1 MRKILHFLAAAV
13 ILAGLLVLA
22 GCQKENWDRKGA
34 KEVKFGVSAHSSAT
48 TRTEYKEYTEGAST
62 QGIKWLKTDEIR
74 IYSPNS
80 ARRVAVENGPE
91 TTENPYY
98 YWADYKIVP
107 STDNPSNGTLKNLSN
122 DGAVSS
128 PDPDSE
134 NDLYEVGNGLIWLD
148 DNQATFYGVYPK
160 PSSDAGS
167 GNTAT
172 VPGTQGKFSFTIPSL
187 QYYSEKGD
195 MSYAFMTSKTTA
207 SKGQNVLMTFYPDF
221 TAFEFFLKS
230 TEEGVTLNDFYIRI
244 NDESNTT
251 HLAGPF
257 DVDVSGT
264 KSYTFYD
271 NSSSQKYIHVNMGAG
286 KDIPSGDD
294 EVDPLVFTVFALPR
308 TLSNL
313 RIEIEATYSSGAKK
327 TWKLDLSKSNGTTIN
342 FTACSKHRLTGL
354 LLPGGEWL
362 ITFADGGMTVEEWIT
377 NSDNNQTM
385 VIE

>member
-1 MRKILHFLAAAV
+1 M
-13 ILAGLLVLA
+13 
-22 GCQKENWDRKGA
+22 
-34 KEVKFGVSAHSSAT
+34 
-48 TRTEYKEYTEGAST
+48 
-62 QGIKWLKTDEIR
+62 
-74 IYSPNS
+74 
-80 ARRVAVENGPE
+80 
-91 TTENPYY
+91 
-98 YWADYKIVP
+98 
-107 STDNPSNGTLKNLSN
+107 
-122 DGAVSS
+122 
-128 PDPDSE
+128 
-134 NDLYEVGNGLIWLD
+134 GNRCS
-148 DNQATFYGVYPK
+148 VC
-160 PSSDAGS
+160 
-167 GNTAT
+167 
-172 VPGTQGKFSFTIPSL
+172 
-187 QYYSEKGD
+187 
-195 MSYAFMTSKTTA
+195 
-207 SKGQNVLMTFYPDF
+207 VLMTFYPDF

-385 VIE
+385 VVE